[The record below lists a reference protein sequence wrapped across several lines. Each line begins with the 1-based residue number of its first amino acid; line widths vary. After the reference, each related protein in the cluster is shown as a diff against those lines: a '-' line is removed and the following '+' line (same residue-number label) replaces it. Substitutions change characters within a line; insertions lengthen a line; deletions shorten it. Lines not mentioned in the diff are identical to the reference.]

1 MTIRCYLTERR
12 RAELFYN
19 GEYDTVYLVKTVTFV
34 QPTLRNIV
42 CNYSYL
48 YYVAPSKPYYQTNVA
63 SPRVDHYRPSS

>member
-19 GEYDTVYLVKTVTFV
+19 GEYDRVYLVKTVTFV